1 MSTPDDTPQVP
12 EPPKYGERLPE
23 GQTGQPDAGGQ
34 QGQSPYGQPPQQ
46 GQAPYGQP
54 PQQQG
59 YGQYGQPPQ
68 QGQSPY
74 GQPPQQQGYGQYGQP
89 PQQGQSPY
97 GQPGQA
103 PYGYPQQMSGDT
115 GFGGPQGQPARP
127 KELNI
132 SFWLIM
138 AAGALT
144 LVSGLS
150 VLLFPDA
157 VESMINDAMQD
168 PATRDAL
175 QQSGIDSAGLVST
188 IATLTVAFSVVSAAI
203 YALIAFFIRKGS
215 NGARITG
222 TIFAAISLLGLLAG
236 GLGAVT
242 ILLGVAG
249 IVFAWLK
256 PSSAYIAARKAQKAG
271 GYAR

>member
-34 QGQSPYGQPPQQ
+34 LGQSPYGQPPQQ
-46 GQAPYGQP
+46 GYGQ
-54 PQQQG
+54 
-59 YGQYGQPPQ
+59 
-68 QGQSPY
+68 
-74 GQPPQQQGYGQYGQP
+74 
-89 PQQGQSPY
+89 Y

-103 PYGYPQQMSGDT
+103 PYGYPQQMTGGT
-115 GFGGPQGQPARP
+115 GFGAPEGQPARP

-150 VLLFPDA
+150 VLLFPDT

-175 QQSGIDSAGLVST
+175 EQSGIDSAGLVST

-242 ILLGVAG
+242 IILGVAG